1 VQVDVFHAIF
11 EQQINFILFTEGFF
25 QNHPELLQE
34 FVTGDIDTRLKIY
47 YQAIKEYK
55 KSGFYDVTKLYSP
68 TTLRIAS
75 QNVFESFEKKIENPN
90 VDDFMSRHIKIIK
103 VEKHET

>member
-1 VQVDVFHAIF
+1 VQVDVFRAIF

-34 FVTGDIDTRLKIY
+34 FVTGDTETRIKIY
-47 YQAIKEYK
+47 EQAVKEYK

-68 TTLRIAS
+68 TTLKIAS
-75 QNVFESFEKKIENPN
+75 ENVFASFEKRIENPN
-90 VDDFMSRHIKIIK
+90 VDDFISRYIKIIK